1 MSVLFEPYNI
11 GVLEIQNRFMR
22 SPTTSYWSDE
32 KGVIRP
38 EIVDLYENLAK
49 GGIGLIVKGHT
60 YILDSGKGHKGQAG
74 ISGDIHVPNLM
85 KITKVVHE
93 HGGKIV
99 TQLNHAGYKSIV
111 DRAGPSK
118 YSEEDWVARALSV
131 GEIHEIVIAFGDAAQ
146 RSMDAGFDGVQIHG
160 AHGYLISQFLSRLSN
175 RRTDEYGGSLKNRMR
190 LLNEIYNEIRSR
202 VGSNIPILIKMNC
215 DDFSPSGFTIKDSM
229 KVAKSLSNLGIDVIE
244 ISGGGIGQV
253 AELRETRAKSDDP
266 ELSEANFAGYAA
278 KIRKVIK
285 PTPVALVNGLR
296 SKRCMEAIIAKDVAD
311 LISISRPLIREPD
324 LIKRFV
330 AGQSVAECIS
340 CNACSAKGVF
350 GEMMLRCHLEL

>member
-1 MSVLFEPYNI
+1 
-11 GVLEIQNRFMR
+11 
-22 SPTTSYWSDE
+22 
-32 KGVIRP
+32 
-38 EIVDLYENLAK
+38 
-49 GGIGLIVKGHT
+49 
-60 YILDSGKGHKGQAG
+60 
-74 ISGDIHVPNLM
+74 M

-111 DRAGPSK
+111 NRAGPSK

-266 ELSEANFAGYAA
+266 ELFEANFAGYAA